1 MSYKGGQY
9 WSETV
14 METTGEPRRL
24 ALSTDR
30 TTIAADDSELA
41 FITLRVQDKQGRTVP
56 RSCPEI
62 HFSIEGAGEIVST
75 DNGNPI
81 DFTPF
86 SSHNRQAFNGLALV
100 IVKAKKGETGSIVV
114 KAESAGLR
122 SAKVTIETK

>member
-41 FITLRVQDKQGRTVP
+41 IPLILPLSPVTT
-56 RSCPEI
+56 
-62 HFSIEGAGEIVST
+62 
-75 DNGNPI
+75 
-81 DFTPF
+81 
-86 SSHNRQAFNGLALV
+86 
-100 IVKAKKGETGSIVV
+100 VKALM
-114 KAESAGLR
+114 A
-122 SAKVTIETK
+122 